1 MFRHDSPAEA
11 EFRTEVRTWLDANL
25 PLLLR
30 GRATRPPPEE
40 LMPWYRTLSKK
51 GWVAPHWPKQ
61 YGGMGATLNEQIIMS
76 EELARIG
83 ACGAGAQSHRPDP
96 HRVRQRGAKGAT
108 PAADHRRLGDL
119 GAGLFRTW
127 RRLRSGKPANARNA

>member
-11 EFRTEVRTWLDANL
+11 EFRQEVRTWLDANL
-25 PLLLR
+25 PGSLR

-51 GWVAPHWPKQ
+51 GWVAPHWPKE

-76 EELARIG
+76 EELARVGAPQLAAQGLNHIG
-83 ACGAGAQSHRPDP
+83 PIIIEFGNEDHKTQHLPPIIEGSVIWAQ
-96 HRVRQRGAKGAT
+96 G
-108 PAADHRRLGDL
+108 
-119 GAGLFRTW
+119 
-127 RRLRSGKPANARNA
+127 